1 MCGVKAAWEE
11 LFRSGGAGRRGGVFF
26 FFSKK
31 RGAVVVESWVW
42 SQMT

>member
-1 MCGVKAAWEE
+1 MCGVKAEWEE
-11 LFRSGGAGRRGGVFF
+11 LFRSGGAGRRGGILS

-31 RGAVVVESWVW
+31 RDAVVVESWVW